1 MDAIQAYRES
11 EITGDS
17 PVRLVVLLY
26 DQLLRDLRRARDA
39 FEKQDTARRCQEL
52 DHALVVLAQLQ
63 GTLNLESGG
72 EVAENLDRFYHL
84 VRDNLVRASLEGSL
98 ELLETQW
105 RQILAVREAWLEVE
119 NQQNP
124 QAEKKGPPGTE
135 GQAGNGGTPGNSEW
149 KA

>member
-11 EITGDS
+11 EITGDN

-26 DQLLRDLRRARDA
+26 DQLLRDLYRALDA
-39 FEKQDTARRCQEL
+39 FEKQDIPRRCQEL

-72 EVAENLDRFYHL
+72 EVAQNLDHFYNL
-84 VRDNLVRASLEGSL
+84 VRDNLLRAGIEGSAAVL
-98 ELLETQW
+98 EKQW

-119 NQQNP
+119 RQQAPTAHKN
-124 QAEKKGPPGTE
+124 
-135 GQAGNGGTPGNSEW
+135 GTPPAEGHPDTQGGLRW